1 MGTKNKIISEIRISK
16 LDDLMQIA
24 KAIEKSSHPL
34 PHVETSK

>member
-1 MGTKNKIISEIRISK
+1 MDYESRFLKTVMLE

-34 PHVETSK
+34 PQIEFSK